1 MLCGDSRSTDL
12 DLILQKTLKTLLC
25 QVMAKYCDNATRNT
39 CHDAT
44 RGKKGFKCQHTL
56 ILYSVD
62 FTSSLCHRL
71 LLETSTLHS
80 CCRFVPFHH
89 MPEVM
94 DLRSADCGGYFVTVN
109 SLRVQEATL
118 RLFELCKIACLSN
131 GIFHQ

>member
-1 MLCGDSRSTDL
+1 M
-12 DLILQKTLKTLLC
+12 KNK
-25 QVMAKYCDNATRNT
+25 NAMWRFKKHRLGFDTSKDTENIIMSRNT

-131 GIFHQ
+131 GSFHQ